1 MAGKFSP
8 REESLIASFRNTPA
22 DDTYMQQTGAPSF
35 GSLIESLVEKYH
47 IGKSTPEEAIQENW
61 PRIIGPAFSN
71 RCHPERIDRSG
82 ALIVQ
87 VANATV
93 RRELMFCEDR
103 ILTAL
108 GSITGCSHINK
119 VVLKAGQ

>member
-1 MAGKFSP
+1 MARKFSP
-8 REESLIASFRNTPA
+8 REERLIASFRNAPE
-22 DDTYMQQTGAPSF
+22 DTTLLGDQGTASF
-35 GSLIESLVEKYH
+35 GSLMETLVEKYH

-61 PRIIGPAFSN
+61 ARIVGPGFAG
-71 RCHPERIDRSG
+71 RCRPERIDRSG

-87 VANATV
+87 VPNATV
-93 RRELMFCEDR
+93 RRELIFSEGR

-108 GSITGCSHINK
+108 GSIPGCGHIHR

>member
-1 MAGKFSP
+1 MVRKFTA
-8 REESLIASFRNTPA
+8 REEELIASFRNVPE
-22 DDTYMQQTGAPSF
+22 DSVLLGDFGATSF
-35 GSLIESLVEKYH
+35 GSLLETIVEKYH

-61 PRIIGPAFSN
+61 VRIVGPQFAR
-71 RCHPERIDRSG
+71 RCRPERVDPSG

-87 VANATV
+87 VPNATV
-93 RRELMFCEDR
+93 RRELIFSEGR

-108 GSITGCSHINK
+108 GSLPGCQHINR

>member
-1 MAGKFSP
+1 
-8 REESLIASFRNTPA
+8 LIASFRDVPE
-22 DDTYMQQTGAPSF
+22 DTSLLGNFGAASF
-35 GSLIESLVEKYH
+35 GSLVETLVEKYH

-61 PRIIGPAFSN
+61 ARIVGPLFAK
-71 RCHPERIDRSG
+71 RCRPERVDASG

-87 VANATV
+87 VPNATV
-93 RRELMFCEDR
+93 RRELIFSEGR

-108 GSITGCSHINK
+108 GSIQGCQHINR